1 MMIEYNPEFLEK
13 TSFLGKAQSDNLR
26 AICADIDLNEIIAN
40 IENRKSIA
48 HKLCFDFIYTSA
60 IIEGNTYTRGEAETL
75 FETRLPISSKS
86 VDDANMLLNIK
97 YALDYILQEKPT
109 ITKHSIREI
118 HQILS
123 QGLLPKKA
131 QGGVREL
138 AVTIGNSEYVPLSN
152 PLELEL
158 QMERMISYYQKID
171 NPFNKAIYIH
181 NNTAYLQYFQDC
193 NKRLARILQNL
204 SLINDNMPFLSLNA
218 SRAQTEIKAQYKDAM
233 IAYYESGDSKPY
245 VSFFVSEYTKT
256 LQAIKQISTPL
267 IHKNTNTSPQPTKSK
282 RR

>member
-1 MMIEYNPEFLEK
+1 MIEYNPTFLEK

-26 AICADIDLNEIIAN
+26 AIGADIDLNELITN
-40 IENRKSIA
+40 VENRKSIA

-97 YALDYILQEKPT
+97 SALDYILQEKPT

-138 AVTIGNSEYVPLSN
+138 AVTIGSSEYVPLSN

-171 NPFNKAIYIH
+171 NPFDKAIYIH

-233 IAYYESGDSKPY
+233 IAYYERGDSKPY
-245 VSFFVSEYTKT
+245 TSFFISEYTKT
-256 LQAIKQISTPL
+256 LQAIKQLSTPL
-267 IHKNTNTSPQPTKSK
+267 THKKPTKIKK
-282 RR
+282 R

>member
-1 MMIEYNPEFLEK
+1 MIKYNPIFLEK
-13 TSFLGKAQSDNLR
+13 TRFLSKAQSDDLH
-26 AICADIDLNEIIAN
+26 AISAGIDVNELIKN
-40 IENRKSIA
+40 IENDKSIA

-60 IIEGNTYTRGEAETL
+60 IIEGNTYTRGEAEIL
-75 FETRLPISSKS
+75 FETCLPVSSKS

-97 YALDYILQEKPT
+97 SALNYILQEKPA
-109 ITKHSIREI
+109 ITKHSIKEI

-138 AVTIGNSEYVPLSN
+138 AVMIGNSEYVPLNN

-158 QMERMISYYQKID
+158 QMERMISYYQKIN
-171 NPFNKAIYIH
+171 NPFDKAIYIH

-218 SRAQTEIKAQYKDAM
+218 SRAQTEIKVQYKDAM
-233 IAYYESGDSKPY
+233 IAYYESGDNKPY
-245 VSFFVSEYTKT
+245 VGFFVSEYTKT
-256 LQAIKQISTPL
+256 LEAIREIYERNKAMN
-267 IHKNTNTSPQPTKSK
+267 NTNEKNQRF
-282 RR
+282 RRIK